1 MKKITAF
8 ILAFLTCTA
17 PFCVSVSAADVE
29 QTVDALNRVRGE
41 DDLIVYTSA
50 FGEST
55 ATNEW
60 GSEAVVGAD
69 NVIVSVTTG
78 VGNAKIPEGG
88 FVVSGHGTM
97 GAWVKNNMKAG
108 QYCYFDERGMTI
120 LVTDTPTMYGGMF
133 FTVTRPITS
142 FNSTRYEG
150 DLVIYTGSGTTGTNE
165 WGYEAAVDKNGR
177 IISAGGNNTTIPSG
191 GFVISG
197 HSDSAEWITKTA
209 KVGMKASYDKNAKIL
224 TLEMDEYAYLYAIDV
239 GIEQLKTERDTAKAS
254 FLYCDY
260 AFIESCI
267 SQMVS
272 LRAEYET
279 LTDENEITKHIEQIN
294 VLLNK
299 GLSACSESR
308 TVEYRGV
315 WIRPTQKT
323 TEEVSAYVQRLYD
336 AGINTLCIETLYD
349 STLIFPAPEGSDFE
363 QNPIFNGFDVLGAYV
378 EECHKRGMELHVW
391 MPVFYSSHTTCTN
404 LERSVWYKNP
414 TWRNINDS
422 GKDTCVNDDDDFCFL
437 NPAHPEVQEFLL
449 GTYQYILENYDI
461 DGFEL
466 DYIRYQDGTKD
477 DYGYD
482 ALTVGGFKEKYG
494 VTPKYDTSASYW
506 DNWVQYRCDIITGFV
521 GKVRAMFNE
530 YGEDVLLCADVGG
543 DATDARNGLYQ
554 DYGTWIEKG
563 WIDLLKPMSYTLDA
577 VKATDKNVDKMN
589 GKFLASGIGVYA
601 DSYSGFDAS
610 THAVIANRKGAD
622 GVMFFESGTYLGKD
636 TASHLLV
643 YGAFRNRAI
652 TPTFDTNAALT
663 AVLDYSLGRVAD
675 VIRPLGGMS
684 AQKCESYKQSLEALK
699 GDIENTA
706 DEELVSAAEAIAN
719 SLGTSAA
726 EKALKTDLEYFTRI
740 LRNTERTVVDNS
752 DIPDVGIDESD
763 VSSYESSYEE
773 SSKAE
778 ESRIE
783 ESKKEESIKEESV
796 RNEQINGENSE
807 TSVDGEDEEKTPTV
821 IRIGIAVAG
830 ALLVGSLAVIIKY
843 KGKKRIL

>member
-1 MKKITAF
+1 MKKITAL
-8 ILAFLTCTA
+8 ILVFLTCA
-17 PFCVSVSAADVE
+17 ALFCFNVCAADVE
-29 QTVDALNRVRGE
+29 QAVSAANRGRGE
-41 DDLIVYTSA
+41 NDLIVYTA
-50 FGEST
+50 IFGEST

-60 GSEAVVGAD
+60 GTEAVVGAD
-69 NVIVSVTTG
+69 NKIIRVTNTG
-78 VGNAKIPEGG
+78 DEEIPEGG

-97 GAWVKNNMKAG
+97 SAWVKENMKAG

-120 LVTDTPTMYGGMF
+120 LVTDTPTLYGGIF

-142 FNSTRYEG
+142 YNNTRYEG
-150 DLVIYTGSGTTGTNE
+150 DLVIYTGSGSTKTNE
-165 WGYEAAVDKNGR
+165 WGYEAAVDKDGR
-177 IISAGGNNTTIPSG
+177 IVSVGGNNTKIPSG

-197 HSDSAEWITKTA
+197 HADNAEWVTRNA
-209 KVGMKASYDKNAKIL
+209 KVGMKASYDKSTNTL
-224 TLEMDEYAYLYAIDV
+224 TLEMDEYAYLYGIDL
-239 GIEQLKTERDTAKAS
+239 GIEQLKTERDAAKAQ

-279 LTDENEITKHIEQIN
+279 LTDENKMVEHIEQIN

-323 TEEVSAYVQRLYD
+323 QAEVSEYVQRLYD

-363 QNPIFNGFDVLGAYV
+363 HNPRFGGFDVLKAYV
-378 EECHKRGMELHVW
+378 EECHERGMELHVW
-391 MPVFYSSHTTCTN
+391 MPIFYSSHTTCSN
-404 LERSVWYKNP
+404 LKRSVWYKNP
-414 TWRNINDS
+414 TWRNINNS

-466 DYIRYQDGTKD
+466 DYIRYQDGVND

-521 GKVRAMFNE
+521 GKMRTLFNE
-530 YGEDVLLCADVGG
+530 YGKDVLLCADVGS
-543 DATDARNGLYQ
+543 DASGARNGLYQ

-601 DSYSGFDAS
+601 DSYSGYDAS
-610 THAVIANRKGAD
+610 THAIIANQKGAD
-622 GVMFFESGTYLGKD
+622 GVMFFESATYLGKE
-636 TASHLLV
+636 TANHLLV
-643 YGAFRNRAI
+643 FGAFRNRAV
-652 TPTFDTNAALT
+652 TPTYDTNAALT

-706 DEELVSAAEAIAN
+706 DEDLIAKVDGIIN
-719 SLGTSAA
+719 GLGTSAA
-726 EKALKTDLEYFTRI
+726 EKTLKTDLDYFKRI
-740 LRNTERTVVDNS
+740 LQNTERTVVDDS
-752 DIPDVGIDESD
+752 DIPDTGIDESD
-763 VSSYESSYEE
+763 VSNYESSYEE
-773 SSKAE
+773 SSRAE

-783 ESKKEESIKEESV
+783 ESKKEESLKEESL
-796 RNEQINGENSE
+796 RNEQISGTDSE
-807 TSVDGEDEEKTPTV
+807 TSVGGDDKEETPVV
-821 IRIGIAVAG
+821 IWVGIVVAG
-830 ALLVGSLAVIIKY
+830 ALLVASLAVIIKY
-843 KGKKRIL
+843 KGKRR